1 MSTLSPL
8 AHIHPNA
15 KIGDNVTI
23 EPFAVVH
30 EEVSIG
36 EGSHIFSGAII
47 MNGAIIGKNVAVYPG
62 AVIGAIPQDLKF
74 VGEKTIA
81 QVGDNT
87 TIRECVTINRGTV
100 EKYKTVVGS
109 NCLLM
114 AYSHVAHDCILGD
127 NVILGNS
134 VQLAGHVIIDDYAIL
149 SGMAGAHQFAHIGA
163 HTYIAGHTVIRKD
176 VPPFIKA
183 AREPLSYM
191 GINIVGLQRKGFTKD
206 DIALISSI
214 YHKLFVEKNT
224 TSAALELVE
233 TTFSASPEKQLILD
247 FVRSSKT
254 GIIRRPSKTSDE
266 DNFF

>member
-1 MSTLSPL
+1 MSTISTL
-8 AHIHPNA
+8 AYIHPNA
-15 KIGDNVTI
+15 VIGDHVTI
-23 EPFAVVH
+23 DPFAVIN
-30 EEVSIG
+30 EEVTIG
-36 EGSHIFSGAII
+36 DGSHIMSHAVI
-47 MNGAIIGKNVAVYPG
+47 MNGSIIGKNVSIYPG

-74 VGEKTIA
+74 IGEQTIA
-81 QVGDNT
+81 QVGDNC

-114 AYSHVAHDCILGD
+114 AYSHVAHDCILGN

-163 HTYIAGHTVIRKD
+163 HAYIAGHTVIRKD

-191 GINIVGLQRKGFTKD
+191 GVNVVGLQRRGFSKEAITQ
-206 DIALISSI
+206 ISNI
-214 YHKLFVEKNT
+214 YHTLFVEKHT
-224 TSAALELVE
+224 TSAAIDLIES
-233 TTFSASPEKQLILD
+233 TFPQNAEKDHIVS
-247 FVRSSKT
+247 FIKSSKT
-254 GIIRRPSKTSDE
+254 GIIRRPSKINNE

>member
-1 MSTLSPL
+1 MSSISTL

-15 KIGDNVTI
+15 IIGNNVTI
-23 EPFAVVH
+23 EPFAVIH
-30 EEVSIG
+30 EEASIDD
-36 EGSHIFSGAII
+36 GSHIMSHAVI
-47 MNGAIIGKNVAVYPG
+47 MNGSIIGKNVMVFPG

-74 VGEKTIA
+74 IGEKTIA
-81 QVGDNT
+81 QVGDNS

-100 EKYKTVVGS
+100 EKYKTVLGS

-114 AYSHVAHDCILGD
+114 AYAHVAHDCILGN

-183 AREPLSYM
+183 AREPLSFM
-191 GINIVGLQRKGFTKD
+191 GVNIVGLQRRGFSKEAITQ
-206 DIALISSI
+206 ISNI
-214 YHKLFVEKNT
+214 YHTLFVEKNT
-224 TSAALELVE
+224 TSAAI
-233 TTFSASPEKQLILD
+233 EKIENNIAPGAEKDLILQ
-247 FVRSSKT
+247 FVKNSTT
-254 GIIRRPSKTSDE
+254 GIIRRPSKANDE

>member
-1 MSTLSPL
+1 MSTISPL
-8 AHIHPNA
+8 AYIHPNA
-15 KIGDNVTI
+15 NIGNNVI
-23 EPFAVVH
+23 VEPFAVIH
-30 EEVSIG
+30 EEVTIG
-36 EGSHIFSGAII
+36 DGSHIMSHAVI
-47 MNGAIIGKNVAVYPG
+47 MNGSVLGKNVSIYPG

-87 TIRECVTINRGTV
+87 TVRECVTINRGTV
-100 EKYKTVVGS
+100 EKYKTVVGA

-114 AYSHVAHDCILGD
+114 AYSHIAHDCILGN

-163 HTYIAGHTVIRKD
+163 HTYIAGHTVVRKD

-191 GINIVGLQRKGFTKD
+191 GVNIVGLQRRGFSKEAITT
-206 DIALISSI
+206 ISDI
-214 YHKLFVEKNT
+214 YHTLFIEKHT
-224 TSAALELVE
+224 TSTAIELIE
-233 TTFSASPEKQLILD
+233 SKFSPSAEKDLIVD

-254 GIIRRPSKTSDE
+254 GIIRRPSKINDE

>member
-8 AHIHPNA
+8 AYIHPNA
-15 KIGDNVTI
+15 NLGDNVI
-23 EPFAVVH
+23 IDPFAVVH

-36 EGSHIFSGAII
+36 DRSHIMSNAVI
-47 MNGAIIGKNVAVYPG
+47 MNGSVIGKNVSVYPG

-74 VGEKTIA
+74 VGEQTIA

-100 EKYKTVVGS
+100 EKYKTVVGN

-114 AYSHVAHDCILGD
+114 AYSHIAHDCILG
-127 NVILGNS
+127 NFVILGNS

-163 HTYIAGHTVIRKD
+163 HSYIAGHTVIRKD

-191 GINIVGLQRKGFTKD
+191 GVNIVGLHRRGYSKQAITQ
-206 DIALISSI
+206 ISDI

-224 TSAALELVE
+224 TSAAIELIE
-233 TTFSASPEKQLILD
+233 SSFDQSPQKEQILS
-247 FVRSSKT
+247 FVKNSKT
-254 GIIRRPSKTSDE
+254 GIIRRPSKNTDD

>member
-8 AHIHPNA
+8 AHIHPKA
-15 KIGDNVTI
+15 KIGNNVTI
-23 EPFAVVH
+23 EPFAVIQ

-36 EGSHIFSGAII
+36 EGSHIFSGAVI

-100 EKYKTVVGS
+100 EKFKTVVGS

-134 VQLAGHVIIDDYAIL
+134 VQLAGHVIIDEYAIL

-183 AREPLSYM
+183 AREPLTYM
-191 GINIVGLQRKGFTKD
+191 GVNIVGLQRRGFSKEA
-206 DIALISSI
+206 INEISTI
-214 YHKLFVEKNT
+214 YHKIFVEKNT
-224 TSAALELVE
+224 TSAALALVE
-233 TTFSASPEKQLILD
+233 TNFTASPEKQLILD
-247 FVRSSKT
+247 FVRNSKT
-254 GIIRRPSKTSDE
+254 GIIRRPSKASDE

>member
-1 MSTLSPL
+1 MSTISPL
-8 AHIHPNA
+8 AYIHPKA
-15 KIGDNVTI
+15 VIGENVTI
-23 EPFAVVH
+23 DPFAVIYEQVT
-30 EEVSIG
+30 IG
-36 EGSHIFSGAII
+36 EGSHIMSHAVI
-47 MNGAIIGKNVAVYPG
+47 MDGSVIGKKVSVFPG

-74 VGEKTIA
+74 IGEQTIA

-100 EKYKTVVGS
+100 EKYKTVVGT

-114 AYSHVAHDCILGD
+114 AYAHVAHDCILGN

-134 VQLAGHVIIDDYAIL
+134 VQLAGHVTIDDYAIL

-163 HTYIAGHTVIRKD
+163 HTYIAGHTVVRKD

-191 GINIVGLQRKGFTKD
+191 GVNIVGLQRRGFSKQAIT
-206 DIALISSI
+206 DISNI
-214 YHKLFVEKNT
+214 YHTLFVEKHT
-224 TSAALELVE
+224 TSAAVELIE
-233 TTFSASPEKQLILD
+233 SSFKDTEEKEYIIS
-247 FVRSSKT
+247 FIKTSKT
-254 GIIRRPSKTSDE
+254 GIIRRPSKTNDE

>member
-1 MSTLSPL
+1 MSSISTL
-8 AHIHPNA
+8 AYIHPNA
-15 KIGDNVTI
+15 VIGDNVI
-23 EPFAVVH
+23 IDPFAVIH
-30 EEVSIG
+30 EQVSIG
-36 EGSHIFSGAII
+36 DGSHIMSHAVI
-47 MNGAIIGKNVAVYPG
+47 MNGSIIGKNVSIYPG

-74 VGEKTIA
+74 IGEKTIA
-81 QVGDNT
+81 QVGDNS

-114 AYSHVAHDCILGD
+114 AYSHVAHDCILG
-127 NVILGNS
+127 NYVILGNS

-163 HTYIAGHTVIRKD
+163 HSYIAGHTVIRKD

-191 GINIVGLQRKGFTKD
+191 GVNVVGLQRRGFSKEAITQ
-206 DIALISSI
+206 ISSI
-214 YHKLFVEKNT
+214 YHTLFVEKHT
-224 TSAALELVE
+224 TSAAIDLIENNI
-233 TTFSASPEKQLILD
+233 PQGIEKDHILN
-247 FVRSSKT
+247 FIRSSKT
-254 GIIRRPSKTSDE
+254 GIIRRPSKINNE